1 MFFFGQTY
9 ESKFMDN
16 IFKPVYFLAGN
27 RHICWLF
34 CSQPVL
40 LHGLLVFPTHSCYI
54 CIIQVQVYHV
64 SLVLLSHG
72 RCSYGKW

>member
-1 MFFFGQTY
+1 MSQNLWITFSSLF
-9 ESKFMDN
+9 
-16 IFKPVYFLAGN
+16 IFSQVIDTFAG
-27 RHICWLF
+27 CF
-34 CSQPVL
+34 V
-40 LHGLLVFPTHSCYI
+40 HGLLVFPTHSCYI